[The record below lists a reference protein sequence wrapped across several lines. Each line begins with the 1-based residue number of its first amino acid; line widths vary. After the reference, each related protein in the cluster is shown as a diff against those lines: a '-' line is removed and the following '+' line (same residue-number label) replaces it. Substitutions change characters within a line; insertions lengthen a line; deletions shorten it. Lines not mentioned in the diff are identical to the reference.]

1 MTKTAKLYG
10 GSLYDLAAEESLT
23 EPVMEEMDSIRQI
36 FRENPDYLVLLSEP
50 SIPKTERVALLN
62 KAFDGQIQPYLLN
75 FLGIL
80 CENGALREFGGCC
93 DEFRSRYNADHNIAE
108 AVVSSAVALSESQA
122 EALKKRLEDMS
133 KKTIVLTQKVDEG
146 LLGGL
151 RVELEGKQLDGTT
164 HARLISLRKK
174 ITEIIV

>member
-1 MTKTAKLYG
+1 
-10 GSLYDLAAEESLT
+10 
-23 EPVMEEMDSIRQI
+23 MEEMDSIRQI

-93 DEFRSRYNADHNIAE
+93 DARATMRITISRR
-108 AVVSSAVALSESQA
+108 LSSQA
-122 EALKKRLEDMS
+122 PS
-133 KKTIVLTQKVDEG
+133 P
-146 LLGGL
+146 
-151 RVELEGKQLDGTT
+151 
-164 HARLISLRKK
+164 
-174 ITEIIV
+174 